1 MKVIKRDGKKVKFD
15 KNRIEKAINAA
26 FLEIDG
32 QIYET
37 DTAADIADEIENI
50 FNKSKKDISVEQIQD
65 LVEEYLMRSER
76 KDVAK
81 AYIRYRYKKEIIRET
96 NKTYDGILK
105 LVEMSND
112 ELKEENSNKD
122 AIVASTQ
129 RDYMAGEVS
138 KDLSHRLLLPKE
150 IIDAHDQGIIHFH
163 DMDYFA

>member
-1 MKVIKRDGKKVKFD
+1 MKVIKRDGKRVKFD
-15 KNRIEKAINAA
+15 KNRIEKAINSA

-37 DTAADIADEIENI
+37 ETAADIAQEIEDI
-50 FNKSKKDISVEQIQD
+50 FKKSNKDISVEKIQD

-138 KDLSHRLLLPKE
+138 KDLSHRILLPKE
-150 IIDAHDQGIIHFH
+150 IIEAHDQGIIHFH

>member
-1 MKVIKRDGKKVKFD
+1 
-15 KNRIEKAINAA
+15 
-26 FLEIDG
+26 
-32 QIYET
+32 
-37 DTAADIADEIENI
+37 
-50 FNKSKKDISVEQIQD
+50 
-65 LVEEYLMRSER
+65 MRSER